1 MAFSK
6 IDTNGLALDSV
17 DNTILDV
24 AGNYA
29 FTGTVSGAG
38 GITEADQ
45 WRLDADV
52 STTSANVQT
61 LVTNWERN
69 DNAGFGYIGS
79 GMSHSSGTFTF
90 PSTGK
95 YLIEVVYG
103 YRSESGGIQYQNVNI
118 QTTTNNSA
126 YSEQTETYTA
136 SQVSSVSRNVG
147 TSTHIFDVTDTSN
160 CKVRLY
166 YFVEGTAS
174 LKGSSTKNAT
184 NVKFIRLGDT

>member
-1 MAFSK
+1 MAIDK
-6 IDTNGLALDSV
+6 IQSESINLA
-17 DNTILDV
+17 DNF
-24 AGNYA
+24 A

-69 DNAGFGYIGS
+69 DNTGFGYIGT
-79 GMSHSSGTFTF
+79 GMSNSSGTFTF
-90 PSTGK
+90 PSTGI

-136 SQVSSVSRNVG
+136 SQASSVSRNVG

-166 YFVEGTAS
+166 YFVEGTAT

>member
-1 MAFSK
+1 MAITK
-6 IDTNGLALDSV
+6 IQSESLNLADTYD
-17 DNTILDV
+17 
-24 AGNYA
+24 
-29 FTGTVSGAG
+29 FTGTVTGAG
-38 GITEADQ
+38 GITEADN

-52 STTSANVQT
+52 STSSHNLQT

-69 DNAGFGYIGS
+69 DNAGFGYIGT

-103 YRSESGGIQYQNVNI
+103 YRQESGGIEYSNVNI
-118 QTTTNNSA
+118 QTTTNNSS
-126 YSEQTETYTA
+126 YIEQTETYIAQLTG
-136 SQVSSVSRNVG
+136 SSGRSVGVS
-147 TSTHIFDVTDTSN
+147 TFIFDVTDTTN

-166 YFVEGTAS
+166 YFVQGDST